1 MAVTPDTKITTLTL
15 TPGGDPNDLSQF
27 EKSNDTK
34 GLMPKG
40 GFCVNSYDARPGRH
54 PLNYV
59 LTPFR
64 DKPATPQQPVKSVG

>member
-1 MAVTPDTKITTLTL
+1 
-15 TPGGDPNDLSQF
+15 
-27 EKSNDTK
+27 
-34 GLMPKG
+34 MPKG